1 MDHAGEQE
9 NKQTLKIPGVLIRI
23 YYKTKTQQEQIFQIL
38 DVVSEN
44 KKKLREIS
52 LCKRNKNES
61 CIESK

>member
-9 NKQTLKIPGVLIRI
+9 NKQTLKIPGGLIRI

-52 LCKRNKNES
+52 HLQKKQ
-61 CIESK
+61 K